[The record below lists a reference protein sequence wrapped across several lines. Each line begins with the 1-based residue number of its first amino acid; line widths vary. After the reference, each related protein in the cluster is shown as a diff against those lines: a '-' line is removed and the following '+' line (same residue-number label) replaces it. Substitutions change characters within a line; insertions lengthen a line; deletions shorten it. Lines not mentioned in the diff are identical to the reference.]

1 MTLPIELRPFDGE
14 DWFAYA
20 GCQSESPLI
29 AYCKDFT
36 LVLDD
41 YIVEVYRQIHAAAG
55 DIGSSYNL
63 TWEFPDHG
71 TAMLFA
77 MSVRGT
83 EPDGIL
89 DLKAQAVAGKL
100 ISHAA

>member
-1 MTLPIELRPFDGE
+1 MSLPIELRPFDGE

-20 GCQSESPLI
+20 GCESENPLI

-41 YIVEVYRQIHAAAG
+41 DIVEVYRSCRG
-55 DIGSSYNL
+55 EPDVGSGYNL

-77 MSVRGT
+77 LSVRGA

-89 DLKAQAVAGKL
+89 DLKAQAAAGKL

>member
-1 MTLPIELRPFDGE
+1 MTGPIELRPFDGE

-41 YIVEVYRQIHAAAG
+41 YIVEVCR
-55 DIGSSYNL
+55 SSAPGRRSGYNL

-89 DLKAQAVAGKL
+89 DLKAQAAAGKL
-100 ISHAA
+100 LSTTG